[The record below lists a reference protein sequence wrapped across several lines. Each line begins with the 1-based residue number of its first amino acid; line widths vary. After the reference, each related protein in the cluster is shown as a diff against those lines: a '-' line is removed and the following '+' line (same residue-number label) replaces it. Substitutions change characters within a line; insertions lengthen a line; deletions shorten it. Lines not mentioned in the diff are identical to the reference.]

1 MEVLHWL
8 GCAVPGENLSLCVLD
23 LIAPQQRQ
31 SAPLGDSL
39 LGWAGEL
46 MPARCRSNAC
56 QFLTL
61 LSAFTHASP
70 QGPVKEGG
78 RRRARQGWGLAAIL
92 AVSVPQVT
100 DGQLPKPL
108 TDALTLLG
116 WSGGDVPRIVVVDQ
130 RPPDATVSVD
140 AWVRFDTEGRA
151 MPVIYVRTDTDLY
164 RDAVRQDY
172 QALVRLAGILA
183 HERWHLRHGRDEE
196 GAYTA
201 QLSTMEYLHAN
212 STHLAQVRR
221 ALRRVT
227 HQTKGIGPPPV
238 GAQDE
243 PKVSRVRADTPS
255 IVEAIRAG
263 LEHSAT
269 YRNVVATID
278 RSDGLIYIEP
288 GKCGAGVLA
297 CLALSVKIA
306 GPYRILRILVDPRKK
321 NCHLTAS
328 IGHELQHAAEA
339 LSDPKVNSN
348 RAIYFFFHQRD
359 MSTPSGGFETREA
372 IRVGLDVMAELQKHT
387 QCR

>member
-1 MEVLHWL
+1 
-8 GCAVPGENLSLCVLD
+8 
-23 LIAPQQRQ
+23 
-31 SAPLGDSL
+31 
-39 LGWAGEL
+39 
-46 MPARCRSNAC
+46 
-56 QFLTL
+56 
-61 LSAFTHASP
+61 
-70 QGPVKEGG
+70 
-78 RRRARQGWGLAAIL
+78 
-92 AVSVPQVT
+92 
-100 DGQLPKPL
+100 
-108 TDALTLLG
+108 
-116 WSGGDVPRIVVVDQ
+116 
-130 RPPDATVSVD
+130 
-140 AWVRFDTEGRA
+140 
-151 MPVIYVRTDTDLY
+151 
-164 RDAVRQDY
+164 
-172 QALVRLAGILA
+172 
-183 HERWHLRHGRDEE
+183 
-196 GAYTA
+196 
-201 QLSTMEYLHAN
+201 MEYLHAN

-227 HQTKGIGPPPV
+227 QQTKGIGPPPV

-243 PKVSRVRADTPS
+243 PKMSRVRADTPS

-278 RSDGLIYIEP
+278 RSDGLVYIEP

-321 NCHLTAS
+321 NCPLTAS

-372 IRVGLDVMAELQKHT
+372 IRVGMDVMAELQKHT